1 MTAKIVGPED
11 GEQIERCTAIAREPQ
26 GRGGAHAAADGTTLD
41 QLINM
46 AVAEKISALK
56 TAAYLAERGGRAAVP
71 RALKLLRMA
80 GRKAPLL
87 EGDEV
92 E

>member
-1 MTAKIVGPED
+1 MATKSNYALRMPASLKAGA
-11 GEQIERCTAIAREPQ
+11 ERI
-26 GRGGAHAAADGTTLD
+26 AAADGTTLN

-56 TAAYLAERGGRAAVP
+56 TAAYIADCGARADVDDALALLARAGRAGPPVIA
-71 RALKLLRMA
+71 
-80 GRKAPLL
+80 
-87 EGDEV
+87 DEV

>member
-1 MTAKIVGPED
+1 MATKSNYALRLPASLKAEA
-11 GEQIERCTAIAREPQ
+11 ERL
-26 GRGGAHAAADGTTLD
+26 AAADGTTLN

-56 TAAYLAERGGRAAVP
+56 TAAYIAERGARADVP
-71 RALKLLRMA
+71 RALKLLRKA
-80 GRKAPLL
+80 GRKGQLL

-92 E
+92 D

>member
-1 MTAKIVGPED
+1 MATKSNYALRMPASLKAEA
-11 GEQIERCTAIAREPQ
+11 ERI
-26 GRGGAHAAADGTTLD
+26 AAADGTTLN

-56 TAAYLAERGGRAAVP
+56 TAAYITGRGARADVDQALA
-71 RALKLLRMA
+71 LLARA
-80 GRKAPLL
+80 GRDGPPVA
-87 EGDEV
+87 GDEV